1 MAQNRWTRT
10 RLYLVLSYVTK
21 PTTIKAITEIPANT
35 ARPMGK
41 TESCF
46 PGIWNAGA
54 GELELAVSACVV
66 PVGSLDVDVPDPSL
80 GFPPEFAPGVGDDP
94 EAEEELAESAAA
106 EAVESEPEADEAED
120 AEDADEEAAEAAAD
134 DAAAD
139 EDAAPDDAGTD
150 DAALAGMNPDTLARG
165 IDVRV
170 P

>member
-1 MAQNRWTRT
+1 M
-10 RLYLVLSYVTK
+10 VLSYVTK

-80 GFPPEFAPGVGDDP
+80 GFPPEFAPGVGDEP
-94 EAEEELAESAAA
+94 EAEEEPAESAAA
-106 EAVESEPEADEAED
+106 EAVESEAELDEA
-120 AEDADEEAAEAAAD
+120 AEDADEDAAEAAAD

-139 EDAAPDDAGTD
+139 EDAAPDDAGAD

-165 IDVRV
+165 IDVRE
-170 P
+170 PCAHA

>member
-1 MAQNRWTRT
+1 
-10 RLYLVLSYVTK
+10 
-21 PTTIKAITEIPANT
+21 
-35 ARPMGK
+35 MGK

-134 DAAAD
+134 
-139 EDAAPDDAGTD
+139 EDAAM
-150 DAALAGMNPDTLARG
+150 AAMFKASNENWQETQEKMAQCVVARLSLASL
-165 IDVRV
+165 
-170 P
+170 